1 MKTTNYQISKQ
12 LAEAGFKAK
21 SIFGWHVD
29 GKECAPAYPL
39 SPTATGYFWS
49 YDLETILE
57 SLPRRIE
64 LRKMG
69 KDGVIYELRAC
80 FQRSYSEGFKESNY
94 FGYQNF
100 QGFHQELCF
109 MQQENE
115 SLADTAARLWLKL
128 KQAGL
133 V

>member
-1 MKTTNYQISKQ
+1 MKTTNYEISKQ

-29 GKECAPAYPL
+29 GKECAPSYPL

-49 YDLETILE
+49 YDLETILQALPE
-57 SLPRRIE
+57 SVKFDNKWAWFEMDKNFI
-64 LRKMG
+64 
-69 KDGVIYELRAC
+69 IYEFTDEDNTCL
-80 FQRSYSEGFKESNY
+80 FD
-94 FGYQNF
+94 
-100 QGFHQELCF
+100 FHK
-109 MQQENE
+109 QENE

-128 KQAGL
+128 KERGL